1 MISTDSE
8 HKDIKHKKLIKQIK
22 FKSAMII
29 KKRLWSYLV
38 ERKRRQSCSSFQCRI
53 TERTLD

>member
-29 KKRLWSYLV
+29 KKRL
-38 ERKRRQSCSSFQCRI
+38 
-53 TERTLD
+53 